1 MEITIYDQSE
11 KVIEKW
17 IDVFIL
23 DGFSDQK
30 KLTDKYTIKFAYG
43 PNLVKSLQPDAIV
56 SETNETLS
64 FNNETVR
71 NEFKSFRRETLPIGS
86 CMLTAPAGAPL
97 VILTPTV
104 RLQLDEDTSASEN
117 AQLAMYSVV
126 RFLYWYNKHNIGP
139 KQIKKI
145 MVPCLCV
152 SSGKMDPS
160 VAAMQT
166 FTALETTLKPR
177 FVKKTP
183 GENFHPNGYILDN

>member
-1 MEITIYDQSE
+1 MEITIYAQSE

-23 DGFSDQK
+23 DGFSNQK
-30 KLTDKYTIKFAYG
+30 KLTDKYNIKFAYG
-43 PNLVKSLQPDAIV
+43 PDLVKSLQPDALV

-64 FNNETVR
+64 FNNEIVR
-71 NEFKSFRRETLPIGS
+71 NEFKNFGRADLPIGS
-86 CMLTAPAGAPL
+86 CMLTAPADMPL

-104 RLQLDEDTSASEN
+104 RLDEDISASEN
-117 AQLAMYSVV
+117 VQLAMYSVV

-145 MVPCLCV
+145 LVPCF
-152 SSGKMDPS
+152 SKMDPS

-166 FTALETTLKPR
+166 FTALEMTLKPR
-177 FVKKTP
+177 FMKKAP
-183 GENFHPNGYILDN
+183 GENFHPNGYIVEK